1 MRRRWLNLRK
11 GLLRSI
17 LPALRVLSH
26 RSASRVVAGIGRLEY
41 ALVPGLRTRLD
52 EAVGRGSHHLG
63 CCWDVARVGREL
75 AGNQI
80 RWRTRDL
87 LLDGRPDHRVEPLF
101 HVQGRERLDEAL
113 AEGKGVILLG
123 NHFGAHLMP
132 AHWLARHDY
141 PLRLYMER
149 PRHVSR
155 FLTRQFDTEGPLGQR
170 KLFISRKVNPAE
182 AAGSILRA
190 ARILKAGMVVNL
202 AGDVRWPGSHSV
214 PARFLGGTYRF
225 SATWVALA
233 GLTGAPVVPV
243 FCRINPEGTY
253 DLEFLSAW
261 RVPQDAVSSGSAPS
275 WAQRCLDAI
284 EERVRLDP
292 ANSNEYFFWADS
304 DAEAVAEGGAAAA

>member
-41 ALVPGLRTRLD
+41 SLVPGLRTRLD
-52 EAVGRGSHHLG
+52 EAVGRGNHHLG
-63 CCWDVARVGREL
+63 CRWDVAAVGREL

-87 LLDGRPDHRVEPLF
+87 LLDGRPDHRVDPLF
-101 HVQGRERLDEAL
+101 QVKGRDLLDAAL
-113 AEGKGVILLG
+113 AEKKGVILLG

-132 AHWLARHDY
+132 AHWLVRHDY
-141 PLRLYMER
+141 PLRLFMER

-155 FLTRQFDTEGPLGQR
+155 FLTRQFDSEGPLGQR

-190 ARILKAGMVVNL
+190 ARILKAGMVVNI
-202 AGDVRWPGSHSV
+202 AGDVRWPGPHSA
-214 PARFLGGTYRF
+214 PAAFLGKTYSF

-233 GLTGAPVVPV
+233 SLTGAPVVPV
-243 FCRINPEGTY
+243 FCRINADATY
-253 DLEFLSAW
+253 TLEFLPAL
-261 RVPQDAVSSGSAPS
+261 RVPSTAPS
-275 WAQRCLDAI
+275 AGEAPRWVQDCLTTI
-284 EERVRLDP
+284 EDRVRLDP
-292 ANSNEYFFWADS
+292 ANSNEYFFWA
-304 DAEAVAEGGAAAA
+304 EAAVPAEGGASA